1 MTPMGKAIT
10 ALAIIPVRVGSQR
23 LPGKALLKE
32 SGQELF
38 LHTCDQAKQA
48 RNIDRVVVATDDD
61 VVAAAAQQQGY
72 GVVRTSPACRT
83 GSERCAEAAAAIP
96 CKAVLDIQGDWPEV
110 APRDLEAIVA
120 QLLDGKA
127 VCNTLCVPLHDAAAT
142 GNPNVVKVVRGGNG
156 KALYFSRA
164 AIPYVKDGPY
174 VKEGDFPLLR
184 HIGVYGFARDTL
196 LRVPGLPSS
205 GLAEAES
212 LEQLR
217 FLENDIPMHV
227 LDAEGDP
234 WGIETRADYDAFL
247 HRLAAA
253 RLAAARLAA
262 TRPQR

>member
-1 MTPMGKAIT
+1 MSASSPVR

-23 LPGKALLKE
+23 LPGKALLRE

-38 LHTCDQAKQA
+38 LHTCDQAKKA

-61 VVAAAAQQQGY
+61 VVEAVAKRHGY

-96 CKAVLDIQGDWPEV
+96 CQAVLDIQGDWPEI

-120 QLLDGKA
+120 QLLAGEA
-127 VCNTLCVPLHDAAAT
+127 VCNTLCVPLLDPDVAN
-142 GNPNVVKVVRGGNG
+142 NPNVVKVVRGGNG

-164 AIPYVKDGPY
+164 VVPFVKDGSY
-174 VKEGDFPLLR
+174 ALQR
-184 HIGVYGFARDTL
+184 HIGVYGFARATL
-196 LRVPGLPSS
+196 LRIPPLPSS

-217 FLENDIPMHV
+217 FLENDIAMHV
-227 LDAEGDP
+227 LDAQGDP
-234 WGIETRADYDAFL
+234 WGIETRSDYDAFL
-247 HRLAAA
+247 QRLTTS
-253 RLAAARLAA
+253 R
-262 TRPQR
+262 T

>member
-1 MTPMGKAIT
+1 MATVR

-23 LPGKALLKE
+23 LPGKALLRE

-38 LHTCDQAKQA
+38 LHTCDQAKKA
-48 RNIDRVVVATDDD
+48 ANIDRVVVATDDD
-61 VVAAAAQQQGY
+61 VVEAAAKRKGY

-96 CKAVLDIQGDWPEV
+96 CEAVLDIQGDWPEV
-110 APRDLEAIVA
+110 APRDLEAIVD
-120 QLLDGKA
+120 QLLRGEA
-127 VCNTLCVPLHDAAAT
+127 VCNTLCVPLADPEAIA
-142 GNPNVVKVVRGGNG
+142 NPNVVKVVRGRNG

-164 AIPYVKDGPY
+164 AVPYGKDGPL
-174 VKEGDFPLLR
+174 GLLR
-184 HIGVYGFARDTL
+184 HIGVYGFARATL
-196 LRVPGLPSS
+196 LAIPPLPSS

-227 LDAEGDP
+227 LDAQGDP

-247 HRLAAA
+247 GRLA
-253 RLAAARLAA
+253 RKK
-262 TRPQR
+262 PSP

>member
-1 MTPMGKAIT
+1 VSTTPAMSTIQ

-23 LPGKALLKE
+23 LPGKALLTE

-38 LHTCDQAKQA
+38 LHTCDQARQA

-61 VVAAAAQQQGY
+61 VVEAAAKRHGY

-96 CKAVLDIQGDWPEV
+96 CRAVLDIQGDWPEV
-110 APRDLEAIVA
+110 APVDLEAIVD
-120 QLLDGKA
+120 QLLRGDA
-127 VCNTLCVPLHDAAAT
+127 VTNTLCVPLHDPAT
-142 GNPNVVKVVRGGNG
+142 IANPNVVKVVRGRNG

-164 AIPYVKDGPY
+164 AVPF
-174 VKEGDFPLLR
+174 VKEGAFGLLR
-184 HIGVYGFARDTL
+184 HIGVYGFTRDVL
-196 LRVPGLPSS
+196 LRIPGLPSS

-217 FLENDIPMHV
+217 FLENDIAMHV
-227 LDAEGDP
+227 LDAAGDP

-247 HRLAAA
+247 
-253 RLAAARLAA
+253 
-262 TRPQR
+262 QRRRRA

>member
-1 MTPMGKAIT
+1 MSAVR

-23 LPGKALLKE
+23 LPGKALLRE

-38 LHTCDQAKQA
+38 LHTCDQAKLA
-48 RNIDRVVVATDDD
+48 GNIDRVVVATDDEI
-61 VVAAAAQQQGY
+61 VEAAAKRKGY

-96 CKAVLDIQGDWPEV
+96 CEAVLDIQGDWPEV

-120 QLLDGKA
+120 QLLARTA
-127 VCNTLCVPLHDAAAT
+127 VTNTLCVPLREQAVID
-142 GNPNVVKVVRGGNG
+142 NPNVVKVVRGRTG
-156 KALYFSRA
+156 KAMYFSRSP
-164 AIPYVKDGPY
+164 IPHGQHANYPV
-174 VKEGDFPLLR
+174 LR
-184 HIGVYGFARDTL
+184 HIGVYGFERQTL
-196 LRVPGLPSS
+196 LRIPPLPSS

-227 LDAEGDP
+227 LDAAGDP

-247 HRLAAA
+247 QRLA
-253 RLAAARLAA
+253 
-262 TRPQR
+262 TRTPR